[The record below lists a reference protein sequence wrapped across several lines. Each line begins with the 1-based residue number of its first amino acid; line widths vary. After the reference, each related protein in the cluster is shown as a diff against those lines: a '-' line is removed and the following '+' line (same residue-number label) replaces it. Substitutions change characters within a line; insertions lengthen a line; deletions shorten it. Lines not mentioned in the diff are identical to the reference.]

1 MALVSEVAGVIFD
14 YGGVLVAHQSEEDV
28 HQLAG
33 IAGIPV
39 PVFAE
44 LYWAD
49 RVPYDRGDLEGVEY
63 WRQLGKK
70 AGKKLDDGTIHSLIG
85 HDSAAWMK
93 FYGSM
98 YDFVDELRAQKK
110 RVAVLSNMPKD
121 LGLAIKQEGFGFHN
135 FDHVT
140 LSYEVRSAKP
150 QRAIYDHCLAGIGTP
165 AAQTLFLDDRIEN
178 IRAAEAL
185 GIRAM
190 QFTTPDEM
198 LPRLRS

>member
-1 MALVSEVAGVIFD
+1 MGLVNGFAGVIFD
-14 YGGVLVAHQSEEDV
+14 YGGVLVAHQSKEDV
-28 HQLAG
+28 NQLAG

-39 PVFAE
+39 DLFNR

-49 RVPYDRGDLEGVEY
+49 RAEYVRGDLEGVEY
-63 WRQLGKK
+63 WRGVGKE
-70 AGKKLDDGTIHSLIG
+70 AGKTLNDATIHSLIG

-93 FYGSM
+93 FYGAM
-98 YDFVDELRAQKK
+98 YDFVDELRTDGK

-121 LGLAIKQEGFGFHN
+121 LGLAIKLEGFGFRN

-150 QRAIYDHCLAGIGTP
+150 DAAIYQHCLEGIGTAP
-165 AAQTLFLDDRIEN
+165 ENTLFLDDRVEN
-178 IRAAEAL
+178 IRAAHAL
-185 GIRAM
+185 GIQAI

-198 LPRLRS
+198 LPQLRG

>member
-1 MALVSEVAGVIFD
+1 MGLVNGFAGVIFD
-14 YGGVLVAHQSEEDV
+14 YGGVLVAHQSREDV
-28 HQLAG
+28 NQLAG

-39 PVFAE
+39 DLFNR

-49 RVPYDRGDLEGVEY
+49 RAAYDRGDIEGVEY
-63 WRQLGKK
+63 WRGVGKE
-70 AGKKLDDGTIHSLIG
+70 AGKTLNDATIHSLIG

-93 FYGSM
+93 FYGAM
-98 YDFVDELRAQKK
+98 YDFVDELRTDGK

-121 LGLAIKQEGFGFHN
+121 LGLAIKLEGFGFRN

-150 QRAIYDHCLAGIGTP
+150 DAAIYQHCLEGIGTAP
-165 AAQTLFLDDRIEN
+165 ENTLFLDDRVEN
-178 IRAAEAL
+178 IRAAHAL
-185 GIRAM
+185 GIQAI

-198 LPRLRS
+198 LPQLRG